1 MIVSLGSERVPS
13 VRVVLSGAELTA
25 GQPWSLLASYT
36 DGLGEAVTYRPR
48 AGSGTGAGSQVV
60 LVDAAAPIR
69 TPVTYRLTVGTAV
82 VSTSTITRTSPASD
96 VMVSLSGGV
105 AVGFRRAAQGGD
117 RRGSDRR
124 YHASEVP
131 GSRYAPLRLGPV
143 AGAGGGSFVA
153 STEGVDTALMRS
165 LMDANTPC
173 YVLHSCSLDGCDVPL
188 VDLVYVT
195 GDANDRGAGVAPRMW
210 SLTYL
215 AQADPEPDTL
225 LGISTWDAFDA
236 AWSGKTFDDFDA
248 FFAGKTFDLFDL
260 TDWATLG

>member
-13 VRVVLSGAELTA
+13 VRVVLTGADLTA
-25 GQPWSLLASYT
+25 GLPWSLLASYV
-36 DGLGEAVTYRPR
+36 DGLGQSVSYRPR
-48 AGSGTGAGSQVV
+48 AGSGVGAGSQVV
-60 LVDAAAPIR
+60 LVDAAGPIR
-69 TPVTYRLTVGTAV
+69 KPVTYRLTVGGVVKATA
-82 VSTSTITRTSPASD
+82 TITRTSPASD

-105 AVGFRRAAQGGD
+105 AVGFTRTAAGGD

-124 YHASEVP
+124 FHASEVP

-173 YVLHSCSLDGCDVPL
+173 YVLHSCSLDDCDVPL

-195 GDANDRGAGVAPRMW
+195 GDANDRGAGTAPRLW
-210 SLTYL
+210 SLTYV

-236 AWSGKTFDDFDA
+236 AWSGKTFDQLDA
-248 FFAGKTFDLFDL
+248 FFVGKTFDVFDL